1 MNKYDMKIRDQSRL
15 VKSILRSYGHTV
27 KDFARPW
34 SPFDI
39 LMDGKIKIEVK
50 TCSYSS
56 KRKYWLFNIHR
67 HNVLNEANVDFYV
80 LRFNDVPGTN
90 RAINALYRAPLNV
103 STMVFSMRELLEGK
117 IHQAVK
123 DFRSLNLKSKKVLAR

>member
-1 MNKYDMKIRDQSRL
+1 MTKYDMKIRDQSRL

-50 TCSYSS
+50 VKLFIFFIGYNIYS
-56 KRKYWLFNIHR
+56 NILIK
-67 HNVLNEANVDFYV
+67 N
-80 LRFNDVPGTN
+80 
-90 RAINALYRAPLNV
+90 
-103 STMVFSMRELLEGK
+103 K
-117 IHQAVK
+117 Q
-123 DFRSLNLKSKKVLAR
+123 